1 MPFLFEPIG
10 FIRTDLEK
18 QEIPRHWS
26 HSDVVGSIEIDKR
39 FWLGACDICAG
50 DRIYVIFVFHESPPF
65 SSGLLR
71 QLPALQTKP
80 RGIFSI
86 GSPRRPNP
94 IGLSILKVL
103 EVGANRIAVK
113 GIDMFD
119 GTPVLDIKP
128 WVDHQKG

>member
-1 MPFLFEPIG
+1 MKFYVEPIG
-10 FIRTDLEK
+10 FVRTDLEK
-18 QEIPRHWS
+18 SEIPRHWS
-26 HSDVVGSIEIDKR
+26 ISDAMGSIEISER
-39 FWLGACDICAG
+39 FRQGACDICAG

-65 SSGLLR
+65 SSGMLR
-71 QLPALQTKP
+71 QVPFHGTGP

-94 IGLSILKVL
+94 IGLSILEVL
-103 EVGANRIAVK
+103 EADAGRLTVK

-128 WVDHQKG
+128 CIDHRKG